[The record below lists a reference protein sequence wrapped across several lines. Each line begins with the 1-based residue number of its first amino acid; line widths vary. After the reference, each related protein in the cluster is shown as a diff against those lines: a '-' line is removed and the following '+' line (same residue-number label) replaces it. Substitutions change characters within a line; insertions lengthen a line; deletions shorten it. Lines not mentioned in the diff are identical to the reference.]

1 MVLKLKEI
9 FQYTHQTL
17 ESDSEDEIQS
27 SQVPPGVARSQAS
40 NTETCNPSRSG
51 SYTQLKATAG
61 LRTQR
66 SKGPSKRKSLQ
77 HQEEQLGESISH
89 PSRSPAGEPSRPDGD
104 AQLPASQECMAT
116 SVDGSD
122 NSFSSQSSSGEFG
135 AALESVGEDKDEE
148 DGVTASQVAMQAP
161 DTEEAVRRY
170 ICSQPA
176 LHRKVLMYQPLQ
188 LAELQ
193 AELKQNG
200 IPVAMG
206 KLLDILDAQCVT
218 FTTAAARKEKLR
230 QKRRQPSGRKKK
242 DQK

>member
-1 MVLKLKEI
+1 M
-9 FQYTHQTL
+9 
-17 ESDSEDEIQS
+17 
-27 SQVPPGVARSQAS
+27 
-40 NTETCNPSRSG
+40 
-51 SYTQLKATAG
+51 
-61 LRTQR
+61 
-66 SKGPSKRKSLQ
+66 
-77 HQEEQLGESISH
+77 
-89 PSRSPAGEPSRPDGD
+89 
-104 AQLPASQECMAT
+104 
-116 SVDGSD
+116 
-122 NSFSSQSSSGEFG
+122 
-135 AALESVGEDKDEE
+135 ESVGEDKDEE

>member
-1 MVLKLKEI
+1 MCS
-9 FQYTHQTL
+9 FR
-17 ESDSEDEIQS
+17 
-27 SQVPPGVARSQAS
+27 VP
-40 NTETCNPSRSG
+40 T
-51 SYTQLKATAG
+51 G
-61 LRTQR
+61 LRSPVVSLDACAFWVGLGGRSHLDWNQEPQR
-66 SKGPSKRKSLQ
+66 PVGH
-77 HQEEQLGESISH
+77 HQGILSRVRPNGTMESH
-89 PSRSPAGEPSRPDGD
+89 PSKGFLVLGAEKKVLHNTIVLS
-104 AQLPASQECMAT
+104 
-116 SVDGSD
+116 
-122 NSFSSQSSSGEFG
+122 SSSGEFG

-148 DGVTASQVAMQAP
+148 DGVTASQVAIQAA

-176 LHRKVLMYQPLQ
+176 LHRKVLMYQPLE